1 MKYWLS
7 CLLIVWGTMFQ
18 VFPSYANQ
26 ENGNAVR
33 SSFSNYRLGVGDK
46 LKIQVYGEEDLEL
59 ESRLTDAGTI
69 TYPLLGEIR
78 ALGLTIGELAALITD
93 GLKGRYLVDPKV
105 SVNILEY
112 RDFYINGE
120 VQKPG
125 NYPYVPGLTVY
136 KAVSIAGGFT
146 ERASRTS
153 ITVIADK
160 DPQQIPQDVELNT
173 PVNPGDIINVEESF
187 F

>member
-1 MKYWLS
+1 MKYRLS
-7 CLLIVWGTMFQ
+7 CLLIVFGMMGPIPP
-18 VFPSYANQ
+18 VYAIAD
-26 ENGNAVR
+26 NAESEK

-46 LKIQVYGEEDLEL
+46 LKIQVYGEQDLEL
-59 ESRLTDAGTI
+59 ESQLTDAGTI
-69 TYPLLGEIR
+69 TYPLLGEIK
-78 ALGLTIGELAALITD
+78 ALGLTIGELSALITE
-93 GLKGRYLVDPKV
+93 GLEGRYLVDPKV
-105 SVNILEY
+105 TINIIEY

-125 NYPYVPGLTVY
+125 AYPYVPGLTVH

-153 ITVIADK
+153 ITVVDDK
-160 DPQQIPQDVELNT
+160 DPSQDPQDVELNT